1 MTRHD
6 EFRGVGVALVTPF
19 KTSGALDESALGKLV
34 DFQIE
39 NGTNF
44 LVPCGT
50 TGENPALS
58 QEEAKRVVEIV
69 IKRAKGRVPV
79 LAGAGSNSTDKAV
92 ELALTALDL
101 GAAGI
106 LTITPYY
113 NKPTPD
119 GLRRHF
125 GAQADALAKRKA
137 HLPMIMY
144 NVPGRTGVNMTA
156 TTTLDL
162 AREIPMIA
170 GVKEASGN
178 MEQILTILR
187 DRDDDFLVLS
197 GDDAWT
203 LPLIAAGGDGIISVA
218 ANEIPALMSEMTTLA
233 LRGDFTA
240 ARKIHERIL
249 PLMTGNFIESNPI
262 PVKTAMKMMGILESD
277 TLRSPLAPI
286 SDSNRKKLEAILREV
301 VHSDPKRS
309 AGEESTVPRRRGPV
323 APASAKSRR
332 TSTA

>member
-19 KTSGALDESALGKLV
+19 RDSGSLDESALARLV
-34 DFQIE
+34 DWHVE
-39 NGTNF
+39 EGTNF

-50 TGENPALS
+50 TGENPVLS
-58 QEEAKRVVEIV
+58 AEEHKRVVEV
-69 IKRAKGRVPV
+69 VVNRADGRVPV
-79 LAGAGSNSTDKAV
+79 LAGAGNNSTDRAV

-101 GAAGI
+101 GADGI

-125 GAQADALAKRKA
+125 GAQAEALSKRKSD
-137 HLPMIMY
+137 LPMIMY

-156 TTTLDL
+156 ATTLDL
-162 AREIPMIA
+162 AREIPAIV

-187 DRDDDFLVLS
+187 DRAHDFLVLS

-203 LPLIAAGGDGIISVA
+203 LPLVAAGGDGVISVA
-218 ANEIPALMSEMTTLA
+218 ANEIPALMSEMTASA
-233 LRGDFTA
+233 LRGEFAA
-240 ARKIHERIL
+240 ARKVHERIL
-249 PLMTGNFIESNPI
+249 PLMIGNFIESNPI
-262 PVKTAMKMMGILESD
+262 PVKTAMKMMGLLDSD

-286 SDSNRKKLEAILREV
+286 GEANRKKLEGILKEC
-301 VHSDPKRS
+301 DLLEPRS
-309 AGEESTVPRRRGPV
+309 HRA
-323 APASAKSRR
+323 AS
-332 TSTA
+332 